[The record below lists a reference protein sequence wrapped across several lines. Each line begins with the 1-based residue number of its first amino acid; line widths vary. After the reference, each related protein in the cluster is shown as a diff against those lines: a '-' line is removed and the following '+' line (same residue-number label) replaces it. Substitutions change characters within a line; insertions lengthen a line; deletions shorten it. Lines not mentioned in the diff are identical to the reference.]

1 VAKLE
6 KGKFT
11 AEPVK
16 SQFGY
21 HVIVL
26 DDSRAI
32 TPPPL
37 EQVSEQLKQQ
47 IQRQNLKTFF
57 DEMKAKAKIVVT
69 GQPATPAAAPMA
81 APAGAPAPAPH

>member
-1 VAKLE
+1 
-6 KGKFT
+6 
-11 AEPVK
+11 VK

-37 EQVSEQLKQQ
+37 EQVKEQLKQQ
-47 IQRQNLKTFF
+47 VQRNNLKAFF
-57 DEMKAKAKIVVT
+57 DDMKAKAKIDIVGAPAVAAA
-69 GQPATPAAAPMA
+69 PATPAAAMPA
-81 APAGAPAPAPH
+81 ASH